1 MANEKYDEIRE
12 QQQQTQLDT
21 ALSTM
26 IGANS
31 NQLGKLA
38 NNANKIIM
46 QNQKKIAQRDAVSEP
61 VTIDTSEID
70 KLVEDGEKLIVEI
83 EHNNKNYNA
92 TNIYLDKMEKL
103 GNKNKAEKKSLADSI
118 DGILATAYTNNRR
131 VEYQSPELEW
141 VIKVRFFLVIAYYI
155 LFVIF
160 LIRIGFISQ
169 SLYKNY
175 RIVAMVVMGGA
186 LPLAIT
192 PVVLFCASL
201 WHQITSFYDNS
212 VPRNVYVNI

>member
-103 GNKNKAEKKSLADSI
+103 GNKK
-118 DGILATAYTNNRR
+118 
-131 VEYQSPELEW
+131 
-141 VIKVRFFLVIAYYI
+141 
-155 LFVIF
+155 
-160 LIRIGFISQ
+160 ISE
-169 SLYKNY
+169 
-175 RIVAMVVMGGA
+175 
-186 LPLAIT
+186 
-192 PVVLFCASL
+192 
-201 WHQITSFYDNS
+201 
-212 VPRNVYVNI
+212 